1 MAINQLFKYIT
12 FIKVKLN
19 YMEKSNAEI
28 KDDILQFLMNDIS
41 AWTVDTLYTK
51 LQNPTPTVAHFEKI
65 IKEMISDG
73 GQYFNYTEGE
83 ELYLGQNDFTKEF
96 LNNGGFTKASKIAAA
111 LTAATAIELK
121 DEREAKRVTREKDR
135 EQLTIVK
142 WQKNTFWIVFVLGLV
157 GGVYSLYKISQ
168 AIFTPPNNVTQEQ
181 LNPKI
186 DSIQNRLE
194 TLENGLKQLERLKII
209 DSTLTTK

>member
-1 MAINQLFKYIT
+1 
-12 FIKVKLN
+12 
-19 YMEKSNAEI
+19 MEKSNAEI

-168 AIFTPPNNVTQEQ
+168 AIFNPPNNVTQEQ

>member
-1 MAINQLFKYIT
+1 
-12 FIKVKLN
+12 
-19 YMEKSNAEI
+19 MEKSNAEI
-28 KDDILQFLMNDIS
+28 KDDILQFLVNNIS

-65 IKEMISDG
+65 VKEMISDG

-83 ELYLGQNDFTKEF
+83 ELYLRQNDFTQEF

-111 LTAATAIELK
+111 NTAATVIELQEEK
-121 DEREAKRVTREKDR
+121 EAKRVTREKDR

-168 AIFTPPNNVTQEQ
+168 AIFIPSNNVTEEQ

-194 TLENGLKQLERLKII
+194 RLEKDLKQVDRLKSI
-209 DSTLTTK
+209 DSAQTTK